1 MQSPWALYRQ
11 AEPLLR
17 ATDFMGVGADD
28 EVRAV
33 FLYVDGPRR
42 QQIQE
47 RLESGGLVVEWED

>member
-1 MQSPWALYRQ
+1 
-11 AEPLLR
+11 
-17 ATDFMGVGADD
+17 MGVGADD
-28 EVRAV
+28 GVRAV